1 MKTQMSPARATLLHS
16 PGHKPWGIIVNILI
30 EPLQG
35 RHYSRQKQ
43 MLAPKVPLL
52 RSSYFLCPCLPRVPF
67 RALPSLH
74 PGLCRSVVPTALVIS
89 LNVDTVTLDAQ
100 LVCICHVHFD
110 LLNRDHCII
119 RHWLHYFRH
128 SAPVIYKSPP
138 VPSVSMPCES
148 RILKSPTQGQVLLVL
163 GETVGRS
170 QITLLIGEIMR
181 RIS

>member
-52 RSSYFLCPCLPRVPF
+52 RSSYFLCPCLPRVSF
-67 RALPSLH
+67 RALPSFH

-89 LNVDTVTLDAQ
+89 LNFDTVTLRLQ
-100 LVCICHVHFD
+100 TT
-110 LLNRDHCII
+110 NRIQ
-119 RHWLHYFRH
+119 R
-128 SAPVIYKSPP
+128 SSPP
-138 VPSVSMPCES
+138 SLSSVAPSE
-148 RILKSPTQGQVLLVL
+148 LKICVNAPNPGFAPWAMKMYRPLGALCQIGDKGGERNAVLY
-163 GETVGRS
+163 GSIKE
-170 QITLLIGEIMR
+170 
-181 RIS
+181 

>member
-35 RHYSRQKQ
+35 RHYSRQRQ

-52 RSSYFLCPCLPRVPF
+52 RSSFCFYLRVPRVSF
-67 RALPSLH
+67 RALPSFH

-89 LNVDTVTLDAQ
+89 LNFDTVTLDAS
-100 LVCICHVHFD
+100 LVCICHVHFG

-119 RHWLHYFRH
+119 RHSLHYFLH

-138 VPSVSMPCES
+138 VPSVSMPCKS
-148 RILKSPTQGQVLLVL
+148 RILKSHTKGQVKLVL
-163 GETVGRS
+163 WETVGRS